1 MTRGRVV
8 IAGGGPVGLA
18 LAAALPSFDVRVIE
32 AGAPRGPSATDAY
45 DVRVYAVSP
54 GSRELL
60 RDAGAWERL
69 DARRVAPV
77 RRMEIFG
84 DEGARL
90 AFSARP
96 GAALAWILEAG
107 RLAQALEEQV
117 ATLDNVQVTRG
128 VAASAF
134 GADGSGGW
142 AELES
147 GERIAGDLLVGADG
161 PDSRV
166 RSSLAIAAEEEPY
179 GEAAVVAN
187 FETEREHEAVA
198 RQWFRSDGVL
208 AWLPLPGN
216 RISIVWST
224 PAANAEEL
232 GGLEERAFERRVRDA
247 GGSVLGDLRLI
258 SPVAR
263 FPLRS
268 IRVAD
273 PVVPGAALVGD
284 AAHAVHPLAG
294 QGVNLGF
301 QDARCLAETLEH
313 RSELERPGDLRVL
326 RRYVRG
332 RREDVTAMHFVTDRL
347 DRLFASGAP
356 GARRLRNLGLRLVET
371 QAWAKSALAN
381 RAMR

>member
-1 MTRGRVV
+1 MTRARMV

-18 LAAALPSFDVRVIE
+18 LAAASPTFDVRVVE
-32 AGAPRGPSATDAY
+32 AAPARAAPWPEEF

-54 GSRELL
+54 GSRDML

-69 DARRVAPV
+69 DARRAAPV

-90 AFSARP
+90 AFAARP
-96 GAALAWILEAG
+96 GAALAWIVEAG
-107 RLAQALEEQV
+107 RLAQAIEEQV

-128 VAASAF
+128 LAATGF
-134 GADGSGGW
+134 GAEASGAW
-142 AELES
+142 VTLEN
-147 GERIAGDLLVGADG
+147 GERIEADVLVGADG

-166 RSSLAIAAEEEPY
+166 RAALDMPAEEEPY

-187 FETEREHEAVA
+187 FETGKEHEGVA
-198 RQWFRSDGVL
+198 RQWFRGDGVL
-208 AWLPLPGN
+208 AWLPLPGK

-224 PAANAEEL
+224 PASHAEEL
-232 GGLEERAFERRVRDA
+232 AGLEGRELERRVRDA
-247 GGSVLGDLRLI
+247 GGAALGDLALI

-263 FPLRS
+263 FALRS
-268 IRVAD
+268 VRVPE
-273 PVVPGAALVGD
+273 PVRAGAALVGD

-301 QDARCLAETLEH
+301 QDARCLAEVLEH

-326 RRYVRG
+326 RRYARG

-356 GARRLRNLGLRLVET
+356 GARRLRNLGLRLVDS
-371 QAWAKSALAN
+371 QGWAKDALAN

>member
-1 MTRGRVV
+1 MV

-18 LAAALPSFDVRVIE
+18 LAAAAPGFDVRVIE
-32 AGAPRGPSATDAY
+32 ASAPRASAWPEDF
-45 DVRVYAVSP
+45 DMRIYAVSP
-54 GSRELL
+54 GSRDLL
-60 RDAGAWERL
+60 RDVGAWERL
-69 DARRVAPV
+69 DARRMAPV

-96 GAALAWILEAG
+96 GASLAWIVEAG
-107 RLAQALEEQV
+107 RLAQAIEEQV
-117 ATLDNVQVTRG
+117 ATLDNVVVTRG
-128 VAASAF
+128 AAATAF
-134 GADGSGGW
+134 GAQAAGAW
-142 AELES
+142 AALEG
-147 GERIAGDLLVGADG
+147 GERVEGDVLVGADG

-166 RSSLAIAAEEEPY
+166 RASLGMEAEEAPY
-179 GEAAVVAN
+179 GESAVVAN
-187 FETEREHEAVA
+187 FETEIEHESVA
-198 RQWFRSDGVL
+198 RQWFRDDGVL
-208 AWLPLPGN
+208 AWLPLPGR

-224 PAANAEEL
+224 PSAHAEQL
-232 GGLEERAFERRVRDA
+232 ASLDERAFERRVREA
-247 GGSVLGDLRLI
+247 GAAALGDLRLI

-263 FPLRS
+263 FALRS
-268 IRVAD
+268 IRVAE
-273 PVVPGAALVGD
+273 PVVAGAALVGD

-326 RRYVRG
+326 RRYARG

-347 DRLFASGAP
+347 DRLFASGSP
-356 GARRLRNLGLRLVET
+356 GARRLRNLGLKLVDS
-371 QAWAKSALAN
+371 QGWAKSALAN